1 MGQEQFPGI
10 CQRHGIEA
18 KPKTILYFVYDSVRV
33 SSPYQLS
40 KQVVQPLD
48 SSKSLN
54 DEVSGSTEFA
64 EQIRLLRSQNVSLLS
79 ELEAIKSSVR
89 SRLAAASEDAKVR
102 LAETVTRYEGHIAK
116 LEAEARRYRD
126 QTLNLLAEKE
136 DEISGL
142 RTALFLANKGEE
154 PQMVRSSPFSSPNLN
169 HILSE
174 EDNARGDSQVLPDS
188 TQNGE
193 QVSHCGLLH
202 CAEQYG
208 RLSVELKRLRKAK
221 YDLEQRLVA
230 LETDHREEKQA
241 LMETLRE
248 RHRIETPSAHDNASL
263 AYVKNVI
270 FNLLVGPASSLS
282 SRQAMLKALVM
293 ALNYSKD
300 EESAIMQSASH

>member
-1 MGQEQFPGI
+1 M
-10 CQRHGIEA
+10 R
-18 KPKTILYFVYDSVRV
+18 
-33 SSPYQLS
+33 LS

-48 SSKSLN
+48 SPKSLN

-89 SRLAAASEDAKVR
+89 SRLAAASEEAKLR

-116 LEAEARRYRD
+116 LEVEARRYRD

-154 PQMVRSSPFSSPNLN
+154 PQMVRSSQFSSPNLN

-174 EDNARGDSQVLPDS
+174 EDNARGDGQVLPDS

-221 YDLEQRLVA
+221 YDLEQRLVV
-230 LETDHREEKQA
+230 LEAEHREEKQA
-241 LMETLRE
+241 LMDTLRE
-248 RHRIETPSAHDNASL
+248 RHLIETPSAHDNSSL

-300 EESAIMQSASH
+300 EESAIMQSFSH